1 MTHAGMSAPVQW
13 SKPRRARGKVA
24 TPGAVPK
31 RRRVPIRFVDAGPVA
46 IDGAFV
52 AVDLPLRVVSEGNK
66 RGHWARRAERTKQAR
81 GLAQTMLRAHAPA
94 QWDGSP
100 LAVILTRIA
109 PCKLDDD
116 NLRASLKA
124 TRDGVAD
131 WLGID
136 DRDAR
141 VRWLYDQE
149 RAGVRTYGV
158 RVHVTRDP

>member
-1 MTHAGMSAPVQW
+1 MSASVQW
-13 SKPRRARGKVA
+13 SRRRRARGKVA
-24 TPGAVPK
+24 TAGAVPK
-31 RRRVPIRFVDAGPVA
+31 RRRLPIRYVDAGRVE

-52 AVDLPLRVVSEGNK
+52 AVDLPLRVVSEGNT
-66 RGHWARRAERTKQAR
+66 RGHWARKAERTKQAR
-81 GLAQTMLRAHAPA
+81 GLALTMLRAHGPR
-94 QWDGSP
+94 WDGTTP

-116 NLRASLKA
+116 NLRSSLKA

-136 DRDAR
+136 DRNPR

-149 RAGVRTYGV
+149 KRAPRTYGV
-158 RVHVTRDP
+158 RVHVTEDVP